1 MIQSVADTLV
11 AKNRLSA
18 EKLADVM
25 QKAKEESEP
34 LDAALVRRGLLSE
47 QEMLNFFSEYLGLEL
62 RNQLDSV
69 RVPAV
74 FVTKVDV
81 NFARNYYLVAL
92 GEQDGVMQVA
102 TCRPL
107 DPHPMDE
114 LASMIG
120 MPVQPVLA
128 PRVEISTLLNKAYAA
143 KKDIIDETE
152 SELEESG
159 MLETDIE
166 IDEST
171 DLLNVA
177 TAAPIIKLVNT
188 IIAQALRRRASDIHI
203 QPYEH
208 KIAVRYRVDGV
219 LFEAMTPSKKIL
231 EAIIARIKVM
241 GKMDIAERRLPQD
254 GRATVRNGDHEV
266 DLRISSVPTAYG
278 ERVVIR
284 LLDKSGRTYNLDD
297 IGFTPDNLR
306 MYREYINYANG
317 IVLLTGPTGSGKT
330 TTLYAGIT
338 DINKPDV
345 NIMTIED
352 PIEYQMSGVSQIEV
366 NEKKGLT
373 FSRGLRSLVRQDPDI
388 IMVGEIRDI
397 DTATIAIQSAL
408 TGHLVFS
415 TVHTNDAP
423 STVTRLVDLGV
434 EPFLVASSVI
444 CVVAQRLV
452 RHVCKECRAP
462 YVPDD
467 DELHAFGLTRKDLID
482 GHLTKGKGC
491 DACFGSGYS
500 GRMAI
505 HEVMPINEMIKSKV
519 MEGAAAGEIKRIL
532 VQEYGMKT
540 LRSDGITKAI
550 MGQTTLDEVAR
561 ITQRDT
567 F

>member
-1 MIQSVADTLV
+1 
-11 AKNRLSA
+11 
-18 EKLADVM
+18 
-25 QKAKEESEP
+25 
-34 LDAALVRRGLLSE
+34 
-47 QEMLNFFSEYLGLEL
+47 
-62 RNQLDSV
+62 
-69 RVPAV
+69 
-74 FVTKVDV
+74 
-81 NFARNYYLVAL
+81 
-92 GEQDGVMQVA
+92 
-102 TCRPL
+102 
-107 DPHPMDE
+107 
-114 LASMIG
+114 
-120 MPVQPVLA
+120 
-128 PRVEISTLLNKAYAA
+128 
-143 KKDIIDETE
+143 
-152 SELEESG
+152 

-297 IGFTPDNLR
+297 IGFTPENLG
-306 MYREYINYANG
+306 MYRQYINYANG

-462 YVPDD
+462 YVPE
-467 DELHAFGLTRKDLID
+467 DEELRAFGLTRADLRD
-482 GHLTKGKGC
+482 DSLTRGAGC
-491 DACFGSGYS
+491 EACFGSGYS

-505 HEVMPINEMIKSKV
+505 HEVMPVNEMIKAKV
-519 MEGAAAGEIKRIL
+519 MEGSAAGEIKRIL

-540 LRSDGITKAI
+540 LRSDGITKAV
-550 MGQTTLDEVAR
+550 MGLTTLDEVAR